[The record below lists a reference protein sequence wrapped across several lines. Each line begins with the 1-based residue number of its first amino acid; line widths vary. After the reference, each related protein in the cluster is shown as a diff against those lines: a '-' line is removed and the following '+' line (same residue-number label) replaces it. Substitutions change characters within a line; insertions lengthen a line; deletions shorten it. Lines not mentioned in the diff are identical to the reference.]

1 MPSLN
6 LAFLLRRAGSGIKKK
21 AGSRFT
27 ATASVFKNAGIKT
40 KQALSSSPVITGTA
54 LTIGLAGIGGLSYA
68 GYQQS
73 DSDIH
78 IGTEG
83 AGHSSQA
90 GGYPPVMNGPQGA
103 WPPYY

>member
-21 AGSRFT
+21 AGSGFT
-27 ATASVFKNAGIKT
+27 ATASAFKKAGLKT
-40 KQALSSSPVITGTA
+40 KQALTSSPVVTSTA
-54 LTIGLAGIGGLSYA
+54 LTIGLGGIGGLSYV

-73 DSDIH
+73 GSDIH

-83 AGHSSQA
+83 AGHSSPA
-90 GGYPPVMNGPQGA
+90 GGYPPTMYGPQGA